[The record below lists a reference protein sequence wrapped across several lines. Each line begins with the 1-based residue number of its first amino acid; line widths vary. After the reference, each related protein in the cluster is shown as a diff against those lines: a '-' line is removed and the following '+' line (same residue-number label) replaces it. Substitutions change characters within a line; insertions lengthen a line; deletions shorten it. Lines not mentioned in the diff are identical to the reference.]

1 MANDDMDQDRLTRI
15 DITAI
20 IVVVVVVYLDRPDG
34 TLEPRRGAYG
44 KRLAVCSSFH
54 TASNPEC
61 SRALERGWKNAK
73 GFCGLSL
80 YRNPLLTFH
89 ESCCSLYSKRGA
101 HRYVSVN
108 SKVHETLPL
117 AMDYDMAITR
127 KPFGTFEH
135 FCIEVLFLA

>member
-1 MANDDMDQDRLTRI
+1 MANDDVDQDRLTRI

-61 SRALERGWKNAK
+61 SRALERGWK
-73 GFCGLSL
+73 
-80 YRNPLLTFH
+80 
-89 ESCCSLYSKRGA
+89 
-101 HRYVSVN
+101 
-108 SKVHETLPL
+108 
-117 AMDYDMAITR
+117 
-127 KPFGTFEH
+127 
-135 FCIEVLFLA
+135 